1 MLDTDSDSNNCNSH
15 SDSDSAQGTRSWLQ
29 KLCKGL
35 PELESQWL
43 LSAGW
48 QLLCIHSSGFH
59 RRVLAKLKEFPFR
72 LLRLCHLP
80 GSESCSERKQIA
92 RDILVGIRNNTA
104 LERNALK
111 FGQRYWDDLQKVAA
125 TGKLTPKLE
134 VVLAGIKT
142 LWRAD
147 VRENERINKCIA
159 LLRER
164 APNISDDLQSSRT
177 MLKHFLGQAGQGLN
191 RSKWSSF
198 KASVQSSQNVC
209 MSAWDGKEEVMS
221 PQDRFAP
228 PTAPKG
234 LPSSDVL
241 AQAVQFLYPHS
252 IAPKTVKHAWA
263 TCYNMM
269 FNKHVKEMVDGN
281 DVEKSKIYIS
291 KVQAGL
297 NIPCMC
303 FGTRK
308 PSESRSSFTM
318 YMCIE
323 KVRTVYRMVPCT
335 FTTSTNQISINL
347 PLTFVSSTDAIAAH
361 YEDVMSGSTV
371 GVFGVDLATF
381 GNADDGLL
389 TCARAKQV
397 YKIFQ
402 LNKPKAKT
410 VKTLEKVVRGQD
422 CSGEGVGVDI
432 GGSHVVDGSSSSPAS
447 ASIEPTE
454 STDDSKSFE
463 KDMQQGLQLFVSEME
478 ELGRPKD
485 KESSHSHEKQMEH
498 ELFEST
504 TPENLLSKA
513 ASVFLHF
520 EEFPEEVEANASSY
534 ENICREETGEDQQQ
548 KFEAGIVKEFLE
560 ANSGQTAPEI
570 DINKFNEDDGLSPEE
585 ATTEALLNIDQCLG
599 NMNSEHVLNEPSN
612 LQLRF

>member
-1 MLDTDSDSNNCNSH
+1 M
-15 SDSDSAQGTRSWLQ
+15 
-29 KLCKGL
+29 
-35 PELESQWL
+35 
-43 LSAGW
+43 
-48 QLLCIHSSGFH
+48 LCIHASGFH

-80 GSESCSERKQIA
+80 GSVSCSERKQIA
-92 RDILVGIRNNTA
+92 QEILVGIRNNTA
-104 LERNALK
+104 LERNAWK
-111 FGQRYWDDLQKVAA
+111 FGQRYWDDLQKVSD

-147 VRENERINKCIA
+147 VRDNERINKCIA

-164 APNISDDLQSSRT
+164 APNISDDLQSCRV
-177 MLKHFLGQAGQGLN
+177 MLKHFLGGASEGLN

-198 KASVQSSQNVC
+198 KAAVQSLQNVC
-209 MSAWDGKEEVMS
+209 ISAWDGKEEVMS

-228 PTAPKG
+228 PIAPKH
-234 LPSSDVL
+234 LPSPEVL
-241 AQAVQFLYPHS
+241 ARAMQVLYPHS
-252 IAPKTVKHAWA
+252 TAPKTVKHAWA

-269 FNKHVKEMVDGN
+269 FNKHFKEMADGN
-281 DVEKSKIYIS
+281 VEKSKVYIS

-303 FGTRK
+303 FGARK

-323 KVRTVYRMVPCT
+323 KVRTVYKMVPCT

-347 PLTFVSSTDAIAAH
+347 PLTFVSSTDAIAAR

-422 CSGEGVGVDI
+422 CSGYD
-432 GGSHVVDGSSSSPAS
+432 VVDGSSSS
-447 ASIEPTE
+447 IGPTE
-454 STDDSKSFE
+454 FTDDDSKGFE

-478 ELGRPKD
+478 ELARQSSKDEQSSSSHD
-485 KESSHSHEKQMEH
+485 KEMESEHS
-498 ELFEST
+498 EST
-504 TPENLLSKA
+504 NQEDLLNKA

-534 ENICREETGEDQQQ
+534 EHTCREETGEDQQQ

-560 ANSGQTAPEI
+560 TNSGQTQPDI
-570 DINKFNEDDGLSPEE
+570 DIDKFNEDGLSPEDATAE
-585 ATTEALLNIDQCLG
+585 AVLNIDQCLG
-599 NMNSEHVLNEPSN
+599 NMNSEHVLNEQSN